1 MAEGIVYLD
10 VDDEITSAAQR
21 IRSAA
26 GTRVALVVPYGSRIA
41 TSRMNFRLLSR
52 EAVMNN
58 RRLSIVSG
66 DAAARSLAAS
76 AGLPVFGSVPE
87 YETAQA
93 GPADESGAGPAA
105 PAAAAASVASVASPS
120 APVPTGPRPGEARAG
135 EAAAGDAA
143 GLAASATVVVS
154 PPTSHPPPA
163 DAPAARKSQRPKRP
177 ADDDTTLVA
186 GLAAP
191 VAAVP
196 APAAR
201 PGSGADRP
209 AAAAPGSSQGSDRS
223 IHRTGV
229 DASPPIELPPVLGGR
244 VRAPAIVAV
253 GLIALA
259 LIVAGVGAYV
269 FLPSASIALMP
280 RREAIAP
287 LEITVSADTEAT
299 QVDAAGARVPAIRL
313 DVPVEAARTFTTT
326 GVHVE
331 ETTARGSVTFTNY
344 DFTGSGA
351 KAVPSGSVVSTE
363 GGTKF
368 QTTASV
374 FLGAATRVGS
384 TIVPTQKSVEV
395 RAVRSGTQG
404 NVPAN
409 AIRIVPPGQDPSSLS
424 VNNPADTT
432 GGSRRETPEVSQA
445 EVDKALA
452 GLQADLAKAFEAAIV
467 AGAGAPPETTLF
479 PQTAVPGAATPDP
492 DPKTLVGQAVETF
505 DLKLTATGTVIAVD
519 PRPVETIARTQLQA
533 KVDAGH
539 RLIEDSVAIDVGE
552 GSVGEDG
559 QVTFQAIVQASEV
572 RIVDAA
578 SLPALVKGKTKADAE
593 AALATF
599 GTATV
604 TLWPDWVTTVT
615 TVDARLSVTVADAAG
630 GSGPTGSPSPG
641 SSPPRAS
648 PVPARSA
655 PPASTRP
662 AGSAALS
669 IAP

>member
-26 GTRVALVVPYGSRIA
+26 GTKVALVVPYGSRIA

-76 AGLPVFGSVPE
+76 AGLPVFASVPE
-87 YETAQA
+87 YETSLT
-93 GPADESGAGPAA
+93 GTADGAGAGSAVAGAA
-105 PAAAAASVASVASPS
+105 PSASAVPVSAPS
-120 APVPTGPRPGEARAG
+120 AAVAPTLPTPAVDPAV
-135 EAAAGDAA
+135 APAVAPDDPD
-143 GLAASATVVVS
+143 LAASETVVSTPVAEA
-154 PPTSHPPPA
+154 PP
-163 DAPAARKSQRPKRP
+163 ARKSQRPKRP
-177 ADDDTTLVA
+177 VDDDTTLVA
-186 GLAAP
+186 GLGAP
-191 VAAVP
+191 VAA
-196 APAAR
+196 APTPPSR
-201 PGSGADRP
+201 PDSGAAQPIAGGTKHRV
-209 AAAAPGSSQGSDRS
+209 AADAA
-223 IHRTGV
+223 
-229 DASPPIELPPVLGGR
+229 DASASTDLPPVLGGR
-244 VRAPAIVAV
+244 IRAPVIVAI

-259 LIVAGVGAYV
+259 LVVAGVAGYL
-269 FLPSASIALMP
+269 FLPSASIALTP

-287 LEITVSADTEAT
+287 LEITVSADPETTE
-299 QVDAAGARVPAIRL
+299 VDPEGARVPAIRL
-313 DVPVEAARTFTTT
+313 DVPVEAARTFPTT

-351 KAVPSGSVVSTE
+351 KAVPAGSVVSTE

-395 RAVRSGTQG
+395 RAVRTGTQG

-432 GGSRRETPEVSQA
+432 GGSRTETPQVSQA
-445 EVDKALA
+445 EVDKAVA
-452 GLQADLAKAFEAAIV
+452 ALQAELAKAFEAAV
-467 AGAGAPPETTLF
+467 AAGAGAPPETTLF
-479 PQTAVPGAATPDP
+479 PQTAVPGVATPDV
-492 DPKTLVGQAVETF
+492 DPRTLVGQAVETF
-505 DLKLTATGTVIAVD
+505 DLKLTATGSVIAVD
-519 PRPVETIARTQLQA
+519 PRPVETIARTQLEA

-539 RLIEDSVAIDVGE
+539 RLLEDSFAIDVGE
-552 GSVGEDG
+552 GTVGEDG
-559 QVTFQAIVQASEV
+559 QVTFQAIVRASEV

-578 SLPALVKGKTKADAE
+578 ALPALVKGKTKAEAE

-599 GTATV
+599 GTARV

-615 TVDARLSVTVADAAG
+615 TVDARLSVTVEDAAG
-630 GSGPTGSPSPG
+630 GSGPSGSPKPG
-641 SSPPRAS
+641 ASAPRPSSSPT
-648 PVPARSA
+648 RSA
-655 PPASTRP
+655 PPASASSTGP
-662 AGSAALS
+662 A
-669 IAP
+669 APSVAP